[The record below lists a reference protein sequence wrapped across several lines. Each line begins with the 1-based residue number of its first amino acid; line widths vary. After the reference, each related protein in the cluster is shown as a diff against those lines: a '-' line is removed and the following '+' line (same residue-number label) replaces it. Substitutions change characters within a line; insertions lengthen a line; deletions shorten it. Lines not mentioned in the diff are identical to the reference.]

1 MYLIFSLKSILIG
14 FFGAV
19 RGIGTAVILGS
30 IADFYASKYFLES
43 FEGYRLIAFKPLS
56 LLLIVGIMCL
66 ISFIAGVLP
75 AFRASRLNPI
85 EALRYE

>member
-1 MYLIFSLKSILIG
+1 MYLIFSLESILIG
-14 FFGAV
+14 FFCAV
-19 RGIGTAVILGS
+19 PGIGTAVILGS

-43 FEGYRLIAFKPLS
+43 FEGYRLIAFNPF